1 MINYLSFLLWVNVF
15 TSPLL
20 FQGTFAGEKSGFT
33 WSWFRYGF
41 SRKPYQDV
49 IHYLLA
55 LKGSDG
61 ALGIQADSL

>member
-20 FQGTFAGEKSGFT
+20 FKGTFAGENSGFT

-41 SRKPYQDV
+41 SRKPHQDV
-49 IHYLLA
+49 VHYLLA
-55 LKGSDG
+55 LKGSGG
-61 ALGIQADSL
+61 ALGIQVDSL